1 MIDSQRAGADIAYL
15 RSRLDWIQL
24 TPLRLQDA
32 LEPVRYQLLMQAARD
47 FYFQRFQRMSE
58 TMAVARRVF
67 GIEGDQGV
75 TLSAIGLAA
84 VGLGDVS
91 AAFEAFKQARDSWP
105 DIAEHHFNC
114 GVMVLRYSRDL
125 GVAEACFVGGLEKYP
140 RHGPSW
146 LALAVIRLERG
157 DYEGSAHAARNAIV
171 LEASPDA
178 VAELC
183 LAAAL
188 ERLGRPVEWPDQPPD
203 AKYSSPEAF
212 DFVATSAPRTVISV
226 ALGDREAEAAMRLAE
241 SLEAVAPDWSVHLH
255 LCNASPA
262 IAEAATA
269 WTGERAG
276 RATVSTETLVTDPPT
291 SLAERFGVIRLRT
304 FAALGAALNE
314 MGGGDL
320 ILVHPRTVFAE
331 APDALLPDA
340 DQGVSLAIR
349 EGLLWDQIGQ
359 ELIGVR
365 SGDAA
370 SAFLAEIRTAA
381 LPSPWRKAPMTAGV
395 SLWRAWTACPGARA
409 LRPGELAMAP
419 LADETPEPEAP
430 PPRKD
435 FNEVAPSRFG
445 PMLLN
450 RNDLYIFNGIRE
462 TGVWSGDELDLLSQ
476 LITPGQTVLDVGAN
490 MGTHTLA
497 FCNFVGP
504 TGRVHA
510 FEPQRI
516 MYQAMV
522 ASVALNSWANV
533 HTHMKLVGAKKG
545 AMRLPGV
552 RYDTPSNFGMMT
564 LAPDRD
570 RAETLTYLDDEPGE
584 TVEMITI
591 DSLNLAACHL
601 IKIDVE
607 GMEIDV
613 LRGAAKTIKA
623 QRPLIYME
631 CQPDERS
638 KSALKLL
645 KSMGYATWWHG
656 DIGSPNILGSPLERP
671 LSVMGL
677 KLA

>member
-24 TPLRLQDA
+24 TPLRIRESLD
-32 LEPVRYQLLMQAARD
+32 PIRYQLLMQAARD

-58 TMAVARRVF
+58 TLATVQRVF
-67 GIEGDQGV
+67 GTEGDQGV

-84 VGLGDVS
+84 VGLGDIS
-91 AAFEAFKQARDSWP
+91 AAFEAFKQARDAWP
-105 DIAEHHFNC
+105 DIAEHHYNC

-125 GVAEACFVGGLEKYP
+125 GVAELCFVGALEKYP

-146 LALAVIRLERG
+146 LALAIIRLERG
-157 DYEGSAHAARNAIV
+157 DDEGSAHAARNAIV
-171 LEASPDA
+171 LEASPEA

-188 ERLGRPVEWPDQPPD
+188 ERLGEPVKWPDQLPD
-203 AKYSSPEAF
+203 AKFSAPEAF
-212 DFVATSAPRTVISV
+212 DVVVSKAERTVISV
-226 ALGDREAEAAMRLAE
+226 ALGDWQARAALRMAE
-241 SLEAVAPDWSVHLH
+241 SLETVAPGWNVHLH

-262 IAEAATA
+262 VAETIAA
-269 WTGERAG
+269 WAGERPG
-276 RATVSTETLVTDPPT
+276 RAGVSTERLVTDPPA

-304 FAALGAALNE
+304 FAALGAAI
-314 MGGGDL
+314 GGEL
-320 ILVHPRTVFAE
+320 ILAHPRTVFAE
-331 APDALLPDA
+331 DPAALLPDA
-340 DQGVSLAIR
+340 SQGVSLAIR
-349 EGLLWDQIGQ
+349 EGLLWDRVGQ
-359 ELIGVR
+359 DLIGVR
-365 SGDAA
+365 SGEAA

-381 LPSPWRKAPMTAGV
+381 LPAPWRQAPMTAGV
-395 SLWRAWTACPGARA
+395 SLWRAWSACPDAKVLTEVPPLGDEI
-409 LRPGELAMAP
+409 PEL
-419 LADETPEPEAP
+419 DAP
-430 PPRKD
+430 PPRTE
-435 FNEVAPSRFG
+435 FNEVVPSRFG

-462 TGVWSGDELDLLSQ
+462 TGVWSGDELDLLGQ
-476 LITPGQTVLDVGAN
+476 LIAPGQTVLDVGAN

-522 ASVALNSWANV
+522 ASVALNSWTNV
-533 HTHMKLVGAKKG
+533 HTHMTLVGAKKG

-552 RYDTPSNFGMMT
+552 SYDTPSNFGMMT

-570 RAETLTYLDDEPGE
+570 RAETLTYLDDQPGE
-584 TVEMITI
+584 EVAMITV
-591 DSLNLAACHL
+591 DSLNLAACHV

-623 QRPLIYME
+623 HRPLIYME

>member
-1 MIDSQRAGADIAYL
+1 MIDSQRTGADIAYL

-24 TPLRLQDA
+24 TPLRIQETLD
-32 LEPVRYQLLMQAARD
+32 PIRYQLLMQSARD
-47 FYFQRFQRMSE
+47 YHFQRFRRMSE
-58 TMAVARRVF
+58 TLAVAQRVF
-67 GIEGDQGV
+67 GTEGDQGV
-75 TLSAIGLAA
+75 TLSATGLAA
-84 VGLGDVS
+84 VGLGDIS
-91 AAFEAFKQARDSWP
+91 AAFDAFKQARDAWP
-105 DIAEHHFNC
+105 AIAEHHYNC

-125 GVAEACFVGGLEKYP
+125 GVAEGCFTSGLEQYP

-157 DYEGSAHAARNAIV
+157 DYEASAHAARNAIA

-188 ERLGRPVEWPDQPPD
+188 ERLGQPVEWPETLPD
-203 AKYSSPEAF
+203 ARFSAPEAF
-212 DFVATSAPRTVISV
+212 DAVASKAERTVISV
-226 ALGDREAEAAMRLAE
+226 ALGDQQARAALRLAE
-241 SLEAVAPDWSVHLH
+241 SLEAVAPDWNVHLH

-262 IAEAATA
+262 VTETARAWAAERP
-269 WTGERAG
+269 GRAG
-276 RATVSTETLVTDPPT
+276 VSTEMLVTDPPT

-304 FAALGAALNE
+304 FAALGAA
-314 MGGGDL
+314 MGGDL
-320 ILVHPRTVFAE
+320 ILAHPRTVFAE
-331 APDALLPDA
+331 DPAALLPDA
-340 DQGVSLAIR
+340 DQGVSLVIR
-349 EGLLWDQIGQ
+349 EGLLWDQVGQ
-359 ELIGVR
+359 DLIGLR
-365 SGDAA
+365 SGEAA

-381 LPSPWRKAPMTAGV
+381 LPAPWRKAPMTAGV
-395 SLWRAWTACPGARA
+395 SLWRAWAACPNAKA
-409 LRPGELAMAP
+409 LTDTPP
-419 LADETPEPEAP
+419 LADEMPEPEAP
-430 PPRKD
+430 PPRVEV
-435 FNEVAPSRFG
+435 NEVVPSRFG

-450 RNDLYIFNGIRE
+450 RNDLYVSAGIRE
-462 TGVWSGDELDLLSQ
+462 TGVWSGDELDLLGQ
-476 LITPGQTVLDVGAN
+476 LIQPGQTVLDVGAN

-504 TGRVHA
+504 AGCVHA

-516 MYQAMV
+516 MFQAMV
-522 ASVALNSWANV
+522 ASVALNSWTNA

-545 AMRLPGV
+545 AMRLPGI
-552 RYDTPSNFGMMT
+552 RYDEPSNFGMMT

-570 RAETLTYLDDEPGE
+570 RAETLSYLDDEAGE
-584 TVEMITI
+584 EVEMITL

-623 QRPLIYME
+623 HRPLIYME

-638 KSALKLL
+638 KASLKLL